1 MSSDEGSGV
10 CHGTFKSNVWRRTMR
25 WAWIDRDEKII
36 SFHPIESGELLAA
49 EEHTFWEKVIT
60 LCKVGYRIQ

>member
-1 MSSDEGSGV
+1 
-10 CHGTFKSNVWRRTMR
+10 MR